1 MDKKPQVVVG
11 MSGGVDSSVAA
22 ALLVEKGYEVT
33 GLMLRLWS
41 EPGEE
46 CANRCCTPDSM
57 FQARRV
63 ASQLGIPFYVVDAKE
78 IFYQQVVEPF
88 IASYLQ
94 GETPNPCLLCNRQV
108 RWGTM
113 LEHALALGGDL
124 LATGHYARVE
134 TASDGSL
141 RLLRGLDNNKDQ
153 SYVLSVLS
161 PDQLSRS
168 IFPLGGLTKPQVRAE
183 AHRFGLPVAE
193 RAESQ
198 DLCFLGEGTYID
210 FLRRH
215 APNSFAPGPILNRK
229 GETLGEHTG
238 LPFYTIGQRKG
249 LRIAAPAPLYV
260 IEKDADRNALIVGHL
275 EELGRSQL
283 TGKQVNWLIAPPAA
297 PLRAQVKIR
306 YKAADAWATLIPQED
321 QRVLVAFE
329 SPLRDITAGQRAVF
343 YAGEQCLGSAL
354 IE

>member
-1 MDKKPQVVVG
+1 MEEKPKVVVG

-22 ALLVEKGYEVT
+22 ALLVEQGYEVI

-57 FQARRV
+57 QQARQV

-78 IFYQQVVEPF
+78 VFYRQVVEPF
-88 IASYLQ
+88 IASYLN

-124 LATGHYARVE
+124 LATGHYARVQ
-134 TASDGSL
+134 TNPAGDL
-141 RLLRGLDNNKDQ
+141 LLLRGLDANKDQ
-153 SYVLSVLS
+153 SYVLSVLTS
-161 PDQLSRS
+161 HQLRHSL
-168 IFPLGGLTKPQVRAE
+168 FPLGGFTKPRVRAE
-183 AHRFGLPVAE
+183 ARRFGLPVAE
-193 RAESQ
+193 RPESQ

-210 FLRRH
+210 FLQRH
-215 APNSFAPGPILNRK
+215 APHSFAPGPILNRK

-249 LRIAAPAPLYV
+249 LRIAAPHPLYV
-260 IEKDADRNALIVGHL
+260 IEKDAARNALIAGYL
-275 EELGRSQL
+275 EELGCNQL
-283 TGKQVNWLIAPPAA
+283 TGKQVNWLATPPAA
-297 PLRAQVKIR
+297 PFRAQVKIR
-306 YKAADAWATLIPQED
+306 YKAADAWAALTPLENGRILAEFD
-321 QRVLVAFE
+321 A
-329 SPLRDITAGQRAVF
+329 PLRDITAGQRAVF